1 MRFRKWLS
9 AALTLM
15 VALVVLPQI
24 GAAQTLFHDRIH
36 VLEGKTVE
44 IRL

>member
-15 VALVVLPQI
+15 VALVVLRQI
-24 GAAQTLFHDRIH
+24 GAAQTLFHARAH

-44 IRL
+44 INL

>member
-15 VALVVLPQI
+15 VALVVLRQI
-24 GAAQTLFHDRIH
+24 GTAQTLFHARAH
-36 VLEGKTVE
+36 
-44 IRL
+44 

>member
-1 MRFRKWLS
+1 MRSRKWLS

-15 VALVVLPQI
+15 VALLVLPQI